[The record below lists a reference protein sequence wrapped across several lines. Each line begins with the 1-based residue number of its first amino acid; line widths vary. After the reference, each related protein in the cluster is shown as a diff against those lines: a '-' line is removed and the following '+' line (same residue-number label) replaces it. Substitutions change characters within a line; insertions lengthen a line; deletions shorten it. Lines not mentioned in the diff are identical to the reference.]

1 MHSATTEGSHAAD
14 LDRSPRTRS
23 GIPPMTSRS
32 RATGPASDAGGAGG
46 PVGVWASQQLRAAL
60 ASNWITTSGPYRIP
74 VETMIQP
81 ASVDLH
87 LGDVAWPLRC
97 SFLPDQ
103 ASTVADKVGDLRLEG
118 SGGIDLRDGAI
129 LERNR
134 PYLVPLIEELR
145 LPPGIRAKANP
156 KSSTGRLDVFTRV
169 ITDRNNRFDEI
180 SDGYNGRL
188 YLEIVPRSFA
198 IKVQTGLALNQLR
211 LMSGDTRLKD
221 DDLRVLNAEFPL
233 LYEGKHPL
241 RDSELTLADGLFL
254 SLDLLGGPGTL
265 VGYRAKRTSLA
276 INLTKVRSYA
286 WQDYWEPVYPER
298 GDRVVLEPEDF
309 YLLMSAEAV
318 CVPPS
323 HAAEMLAYDPTA
335 GELRTHYAGFFD
347 PGFGYS
353 RSETKSGSRA
363 ALEVRAHD
371 VAFMVEHHQ
380 PVCKLAFERMEEI
393 PDLLY
398 GQDLGSN
405 YQGQVSTLSKHF
417 EDQTAGLTQIA
428 SPSPAPD
435 MADRPNRLFEG

>member
-1 MHSATTEGSHAAD
+1 MTAATRASQQGADPADGS
-14 LDRSPRTRS
+14 R
-23 GIPPMTSRS
+23 G
-32 RATGPASDAGGAGG
+32 ASM
-46 PVGVWASQQLRAAL
+46 GVLASQQLRSAL
-60 ASNWITTSGPYRIP
+60 AKNWITTSGPYRIP
-74 VETMIQP
+74 TETMIQP
-81 ASVDLH
+81 ASMDLH

-103 ASTVADKVGDLRLEG
+103 ASAVADKVEDLKLAG
-118 SGGIDLRDGAI
+118 SDGIDLRDGAI

-169 ITDRNNRFDEI
+169 ITDRNSRFDEI
-180 SDGYNGRL
+180 TGGYRGKL

-198 IKVQTGLALNQLR
+198 IKVQTSIALNQLR
-211 LMSGDTRLKD
+211 LISGETRMSD
-221 DDLRVLNAEFPL
+221 DDLGILNDEFPL
-233 LYEGKHPL
+233 LYVGAHPL
-241 RDSELTLADGLFL
+241 RSTEVTLAGGLFL
-254 SLDLLGGPGTL
+254 GLDLAGAPGTI

-276 INLTKVRSYA
+276 IDLTKTRAYS

-298 GDRVVLEPEDF
+298 GQRVVLEPEDF

-318 CVPPS
+318 CIPPS

-353 RSETKSGSRA
+353 RGKRKRGSRA
-363 ALEVRAHD
+363 ALEVRARD
-371 VAFMVEHHQ
+371 VAFMVEHQQ
-380 PVCKLAFERMEEI
+380 PVCKLAFERMAEI
-393 PDLLY
+393 PDVLY
-398 GQDLGSN
+398 GEDLGSN

-417 EDQTAGLTQIA
+417 EDQNAGIA
-428 SPSPAPD
+428 QMTLQARPG
-435 MADRPNRLFEG
+435 MADRPNPGVTR